1 MHFPTRRGGSHI
13 RRAVILSAALLFA
26 AGPAP
31 GNANGDVARGAAK
44 AAACAVCHG
53 AAERPPLP
61 AMPALAGQQT
71 AFLVL
76 QMFFMREGL
85 RVVQPMAGLLKD
97 FSDRDLEDVAAFFS
111 AQKPSPDNGKRDQQ
125 HYARGA
131 DLSRGMGC
139 GSCHLADYR
148 GQRHIPRIT
157 GQREDY
163 LALTLKAYRDDQRT
177 GADTSMNA
185 AMYRATD
192 SDIRALAHYLA
203 QQQATAAQ

>member
-1 MHFPTRRGGSHI
+1 MLFPTRRGGFMI
-13 RRAVILSAALLFA
+13 RRAVIFSAAFLLA
-26 AGPAP
+26 AGPALCR
-31 GNANGDVARGAAK
+31 ANGDAARGAIK
-44 AAACAVCHG
+44 IAACASCHG
-53 AAERPPLP
+53 APERPPLP
-61 AMPALAGQQT
+61 GIPTLAGQQP

-85 RVVQPMAGLLKD
+85 RVVPLMAGLLKD
-97 FSDRDLEDVAAFFS
+97 FTDRDLEDVAAYFS
-111 AQKPSPDNGKRDQQ
+111 AQEPSSDNGKRDPQI
-125 HYARGA
+125 YARGA
-131 DLSRGMGC
+131 NLSQGMGC

-157 GQREDY
+157 HQREDY
-163 LALTLKAYRDDQRT
+163 LALTLQAYRDDKRT

-203 QQQATAAQ
+203 QQ